1 MNAAEKRALKCIL
14 SLQEEI
20 NLSTYGNKETDY
32 RRLCSLAALSVKMVC
47 DLIDARSMRGKNDR
61 TR

>member
-47 DLIDARSMRGKNDR
+47 DLIDAR
-61 TR
+61 